1 MRGVGCS
8 LRQLFSIS
16 RDAEGAADMRTHI
29 GGVQSNKGEM
39 EFEHPQLE
47 DFSSGFRYTKL
58 MGWR

>member
-1 MRGVGCS
+1 
-8 LRQLFSIS
+8 
-16 RDAEGAADMRTHI
+16 MRTHI

-58 MGWR
+58 MGWK